1 MHKEFRTLFYVHSN
15 YSQITSHIKSSLG
28 PHIFDSAQCSAGLR
42 LLGTDSVGAKVSD
55 GRTHF
60 YKQGMVDGSAS
71 KPALRQ
77 DTGYMVE
84 KPYFDIAPY
93 LGAFGAYLMPQ

>member
-1 MHKEFRTLFYVHSN
+1 M
-15 YSQITSHIKSSLG
+15 QQQG
-28 PHIFDSAQCSAGLR
+28 PR
-42 LLGTDSVGAKVSD
+42 LLS
-55 GRTHF
+55 
-60 YKQGMVDGSAS
+60 QGMVDGSAS

-84 KPYFDIAPY
+84 KTYLDIAQD

>member
-1 MHKEFRTLFYVHSN
+1 MLYLTVTHTTQEFQPVFTVSLSLN
-15 YSQITSHIKSSLG
+15 LSLELIPAEPSS
-28 PHIFDSAQCSAGLR
+28 
-42 LLGTDSVGAKVSD
+42 T
-55 GRTHF
+55 GR
-60 YKQGMVDGSAS
+60 QGMVDGSTY

-84 KPYFDIAPY
+84 KTYLDIAPY